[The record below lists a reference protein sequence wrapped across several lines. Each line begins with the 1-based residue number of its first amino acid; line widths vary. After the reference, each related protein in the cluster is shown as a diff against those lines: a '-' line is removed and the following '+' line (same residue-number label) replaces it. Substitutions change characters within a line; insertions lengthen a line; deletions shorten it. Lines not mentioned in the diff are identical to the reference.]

1 MKVILLKDVDKIGKK
16 FEIKSVADGY
26 AKNFLIPKKLAQP
39 ATKNAEAWAKT
50 QAEIA
55 AKQTEIE
62 LKKTQEVASSMDG
75 QEITVQVKT
84 GDQDQLFEAVSAQ
97 KIAEAMKE
105 AGFTVDKEQVK
116 ITGSIKELGTFPV
129 KITLPHNL
137 EAQIQVEVT
146 AQEKKE

>member
-1 MKVILLKDVDKIGKK
+1 MKVILLQDVDKIGKK

-55 AKQTEIE
+55 SKQTEIE
-62 LKKTQEVASSMDG
+62 LKKTQELASSIDG
-75 QEITVQVKT
+75 QEVTVEVKT

-97 KIAEAMKE
+97 KIAEKMGE
-105 AGFTVDKEQVK
+105 MGFTLAKEQIVIKEPIKQLGEFPIK
-116 ITGSIKELGTFPV
+116 ITFA
-129 KITLPHNL
+129 HNL
-137 EAQIQVEVT
+137 EAQIKLTVASE
-146 AQEKKE
+146 EKK